1 MHNVRI
7 GTALRFL
14 LVGGAATAL
23 QYVLIFVFLKLGW
36 LDPVPASALAFALS
50 AIVNYLA
57 TARFTFATRNSHA
70 HGLPRFAATAAAG
83 CLINTLVLH
92 ALLAWST
99 PLMPAQIF
107 ATGVVFVWNYMINAL
122 WTFRPQQR

>member
-1 MHNVRI
+1 MHNVRM

-23 QYVLIFVFLKLGW
+23 QYLLIWVFLKLGL
-36 LDPVPASALAFALS
+36 LDPVPASAIAFAMS
-50 AIVNYLA
+50 SVANYIA
-57 TARFTFATRNSHA
+57 TARFTFASRNRHSY
-70 HGLPRFAATAAAG
+70 GLPRFAATAAAG

-92 ALLAWST
+92 VLLTWGAS
-99 PLMPAQIF
+99 LLPAQLF